1 MIKNNNAESLV
12 WIIIWV
18 FILSFIVLWVTNLL
32 INSKDIVDTYDNKK
46 IINLLKNNTENIIKE
61 IDTSAIQESEI
72 FYLHKNNSTYEF
84 EVFTWTTNAEY
95 KYIDKYWTKVNDL
108 TWTTDTIYSRTLL
121 LERDDTSIWSDHQII
136 KVSIKKLIK
145 N

>member
-1 MIKNNNAESLV
+1 MIKNNNWESLI
-12 WIIIWV
+12 WIIIWI
-18 FILSFIVLWVTNLL
+18 FILSFIILWVTNLL

-46 IINLLKNNTENIIKE
+46 IINLLKNNTENVIKE

-72 FYLHKNNSTYEF
+72 FYLYKNNSTYEF

-95 KYIDKYWTKVNDL
+95 KYIDKHWTKVDDL
-108 TWTTDTIYSRTLL
+108 NAFEWDIYSRTLYL
-121 LERDDTSIWSDHQII
+121 QRDDTTIWSDHQII